1 MNTHRSTA
9 LLWAIL
15 YLRDH
20 GYSAN
25 AMILLSFVDSWL
37 VSCAPFMTEALAME
51 CGINAAREC
60 ACKPTSQVI
69 TDGAWIE
76 PEDLR
81 D

>member
-15 YLRDH
+15 YLRDRNL
-20 GYSAN
+20 SADP
-25 AMILLSFVDSWL
+25 MILMSFVDSWL
-37 VSCAPFMTEALAME
+37 SVVKPTTENTAKG

-60 ACKPTSQVI
+60 GCPTLKATI
-69 TDGAWIE
+69 TDGAWLE

-81 D
+81 E